1 MIEFVTTSFRLL
13 RTMASAWRRDPE
25 FRSLLVLTVIT
36 LLQRHHA
43 HDREPGRPLAQDRN
57 WQDLHDNIHLRRSQH
72 DFRVHR
78 RRVERNPGPQEEET
92 AAQ

>member
-36 LLQRHHA
+36 LLQRRHA
-43 HDREPGRPLAQDRN
+43 HDRGPGRPLAQDRN
-57 WQDLHDNIHLRRSQH
+57 WQDLHDNIHLCRSQH
-72 DFRVHR
+72 NFRVHR
-78 RRVERNPGPQEEET
+78 RRVERNPGPQEET